1 MMENKK
7 WGEALGEP
15 PRKTTW
21 VQPKVGVAY
30 CGSHIYT
37 K

>member
-21 VQPKVGVAY
+21 V
-30 CGSHIYT
+30 
-37 K
+37 